1 MLTAVL
7 TGLMVVLYSLQSLFT
22 RLYSKYYR
30 GSDASAAVPVFSLC
44 YGLIIALCSWVSAGF
59 GFAPSPATWLFG
71 ALNAVIL
78 MVYNLSMIQGGR
90 AGSYSALM
98 LCSLSGG
105 ILVPLISG
113 WLFLNEKLS
122 ALQLGAVALMLVS
135 IALLNSKDFS
145 LKGASGRFLGW
156 CALLFFSNGLY
167 GVVLALQARRLDGAE
182 RSEMLVILFALSAL
196 LSLAG
201 ELVSGKGRRLCQ
213 GFAMGWRSLVSLLL
227 CCASAF
233 VAASLALRLLTLVPS
248 GLLYTVDNGGVLVLS
263 FLYAVLLFHEKP
275 QKRETAGIALAVVS
289 IILISL

>member
-22 RLYSKYYR
+22 RLYSKYYK

-113 WLFLNEKLS
+113 WLFLDEKLS

-145 LKGASGRFLGW
+145 LKGTSGRFLGW

-196 LSLAG
+196 LSLVG
-201 ELVSGKGRRLCQ
+201 ELVTGKGRRLFQ
-213 GFAMGWRSLVSLLL
+213 GFVMGFRSLLSLLL

-263 FLYAVLLFHEKP
+263 FFYAVLLFHEKP